1 MKELIIK
8 HPDTQF
14 LLAKVQEDY
23 AEETK
28 NRLEKN
34 VITIICNKII
44 IKNEYNKRKRDVLS

>member
-28 NRLEKN
+28 NRLEKKM
-34 VITIICNKII
+34 ITIICNKIV
-44 IKNEYNKRKRDVLS
+44 IKNEYFKRKRDVLS